1 LKPATSISTPRV
13 MNAPVFYAELGEQA
27 ALRAACGALR
37 SSPRDCGI
45 VAPRR
50 QAGRAGVEP
59 IRGRR

>member
-1 LKPATSISTPRV
+1 

>member
-1 LKPATSISTPRV
+1 LKPATSISTRRV
-13 MNAPVFYAELGEQA
+13 MPVFYAELGEQA

-59 IRGRR
+59 VRGRR